1 MLKQVVPVVLV
12 AVAAVLAGCSGGG
25 GGSEYAAPDPKQ
37 VELQQIRN
45 LGKAFYEN
53 PATQNLAP
61 DTLRRAVDLN
71 PESARDH
78 LNYGLALLRA
88 GQMEEGIA
96 AVRKAQEIDPQL
108 PHTYFNLGV
117 EFKKQ
122 GETDL
127 AIEQFERMAE
137 LLPDHAKTHYQLGT
151 LYKQQGETDRAI
163 TEFEKSVELDPSLAA
178 PHFQMFGL
186 LRRSDPERARQ
197 EIGTFKELKA
207 AQEGAAVGEDVDWS
221 FYSELYDPV
230 QPLKEPPPAG
240 EIRFAAEQIAVEL
253 AGTAKGLDVL
263 DADGDGHAEILIW
276 SDQAAV
282 LLASSESGW
291 QPRESAGLD
300 GLDGLLRLSV
310 GDANNDGFMDLAAV
324 HGKGVDLVVGSAGGF
339 TKRTTLKEG
348 SFADAL
354 WVDFDHDY
362 DLDLLAVGQDQVL
375 LRNNGDGTYLDVSE
389 KFPFKQGVARAAAW
403 LELEE
408 DNGNDIVIAYA
419 DELVVFEDRKLSL
432 FAPHPVE
439 GFDVGSGPAWLSVFD
454 LNHDGFLDVVL
465 TTEAGSRVAEN
476 HDGDLKAGPAIQRML
491 AVGDSSNRGWS
502 DLLAGDGLALN
513 GGRFGFTSS
522 DALSGSFNAAGAA
535 DFDGDGLVDFATLSS
550 DGAIAIQW
558 NRTETKNGHVTVA
571 VEGVKNQKQAE
582 GSRIEVKAGVI
593 YGKQM
598 YRGLP
603 IVFGIGSSETVETV
617 RITWANGL
625 IQNESEQPVG
635 SHRYI
640 EKPRLSGSCPMI
652 FTWNGE
658 EFEFISDVLGVAPL
672 GAGLGDGEFFP
683 TDHDEYV
690 WIDGTS
696 LKPRDGFYEVRVTEE
711 LREVSYLDQIQLV
724 ALDHPANTEIY
735 TNEKF
740 ISPPFPEFRLFGVKD
755 RMYASSAIN
764 GKGRDVLDELS
775 RSDARYSEGFD
786 RDFAGRAETHA
797 LTLDFKSLRGENDA
811 VLFLHGW
818 VDWADGS
825 TFVGT
830 AQSASNV
837 LMPPRL
843 EVRDATGKWV
853 TAIED
858 MGIPA
863 GKPKTI
869 AVDLAGL
876 FRSDSREI
884 RITTNLCVYWDEVFV
899 SIATD
904 APRTRLTRLDAS
916 ESSLGFRGFS
926 AVKIHPER
934 RQPEQFIYS
943 EVQPTSMWNPTPG
956 YYTKYGDVRE
966 LLDKIDDR
974 FVIMGAGDEVT
985 LRFPAD
991 GLPALPEG
999 WTRDYLLFFDGW
1011 AKDGDSNTAYSS
1023 LVEPLPFHGMSGYPY
1038 GRDEGYP
1045 DDALHRDYLDEYNRR
1060 PALRLLR
1067 GLIRP

>member
-1 MLKQVVPVVLV
+1 MRILPVIVVILVVLS
-12 AVAAVLAGCSGGG
+12 ASCLKKAGSGDG
-25 GGSEYAAPDPKQ
+25 APDPKQ
-37 VELQQIRN
+37 IELQQIRN

-88 GQMEEGIA
+88 GQMDEGIA
-96 AVRKAQEIDPQL
+96 AVRKAQELDPEL

-127 AIEQFERMAE
+127 AIEQFERLAE

-151 LYKQQGETDRAI
+151 LYKQNRETDRAI
-163 TEFEKSVELDPSLAA
+163 TEFEKSVDLDASLAA

-186 LRRSDPERARQ
+186 LRRSDPDRARQ
-197 EIGTFKELKA
+197 EIGIFKELKA

-221 FYSELYDPV
+221 FYSELYDPI
-230 QPLKEPPPAG
+230 QPLTEPPPAG
-240 EIRFAAEQIAVEL
+240 EIRFEAAPVAVEL

-263 DADGDGHAEILIW
+263 DADGDGNAELLIW
-276 SDQAAV
+276 SDGAAS
-282 LLASSESGW
+282 LLAQSGDRW
-291 QPRESAGLD
+291 QARESPGLD
-300 GLDGLLRLSV
+300 GLEGIVRAVV
-310 GDANNDGFMDLAAV
+310 GDANNDGFMDLAVV
-324 HGKGVDLVVGSAGGF
+324 HGGGVDLVVGSAGGF
-339 TKRTTLKEG
+339 TERTTLKEG
-348 SFADAL
+348 SFADAV

-362 DLDLLAVGQDQVL
+362 DLDLLAVGRDQVL

-389 KFPFKQGVARAAAW
+389 KFPFKPGPARAATW

-432 FAPHPVE
+432 FAPHVVE
-439 GFDVGSGPAWLSVFD
+439 GFDVGSGAAWLSVFD

-465 TTEAGSRVAEN
+465 TTESGSRVAEN
-476 HDGDLKAGPAIQRML
+476 HDGDLEAGPAIPRML
-491 AVGDSSNRGWS
+491 AVGDSSNRGWT

-513 GGRFGFTSS
+513 TGGFGFASS
-522 DALSGSFNAAGAA
+522 DAVSGSFSAAGAA
-535 DFDGDGLVDFATLSS
+535 DFDGDGLVDFVTLSS
-550 DGAIAIQW
+550 DGALAVQR
-558 NRTETKNGHVTVA
+558 NRTETQNGHLTVA
-571 VEGVKNQKQAE
+571 VQGVKNQKLAE
-582 GSRIEVKAGVI
+582 GSRIEVKAGLI
-593 YGKQM
+593 YGKRV

-603 IVFGIGSSETVETV
+603 LVFGIGESETVETV
-617 RITWANGL
+617 RITWPNGL
-625 IQNESEQPVG
+625 IQNESEQKVG
-635 SHRYI
+635 AHRYI

-724 ALDHPANTEIY
+724 ALDHPVDTEIY

-740 ISPPFPEFRLFGVKD
+740 ISPPFPEFRLFGVKE
-755 RMYASSAIN
+755 RMYASSATN
-764 GKGRDVLDELS
+764 AKGRDVLDELS
-775 RSDARYSEGFD
+775 RRDARYSEGFD
-786 RDFAGRAETHA
+786 RDFAGRAETHT
-797 LTLDFKSLRGENDA
+797 LTLAFESLRGHDDA
-811 VLFLHGW
+811 VLFLNGW

-830 AQSASNV
+830 AQSAKTM
-837 LMPPRL
+837 LLPPRL
-843 EVRDATGKWV
+843 EVRDKRGEWV

-869 AVDLAGL
+869 AVDLSGV

-884 RITTNLCVYWDEVFV
+884 RITTNLCVYWDEVFAAV
-899 SIATD
+899 ATD
-904 APRTRLTRLDAS
+904 MPRTRLTRLDAT
-916 ESSLGFRGFS
+916 EALLGFRGFS
-926 AVKIHPER
+926 AVKLHPER

-956 YYTKYGDVRE
+956 YYTNYGDVQE

-974 FVIMGAGDEVT
+974 FVIMGAGDEMT
-985 LRFPAD
+985 LRFSAD
-991 GLPALPEG
+991 ALPELPEG

-1023 LVEPLPFHGMSGYPY
+1023 LVDPLPFHGMSGYPY
-1038 GRDEGYP
+1038 GAGERYP
-1045 DDALHRDYLDEYNRR
+1045 DDTLHRDYLEQYNRR

-1067 GLIRP
+1067 RLINP